1 MKAIATALLI
11 LATGQVMADEVNQ
24 TALNEV
30 CKASLI
36 SKTAA
41 IRTARELGVTRAQ
54 RDRLVCNEMSLETF
68 AKTYS
73 VDVNNLPDS
82 ASGEANV
89 LVNIQ

>member
-1 MKAIATALLI
+1 MRSLAAVLFIVVSGQAIA
-11 LATGQVMADEVNQ
+11 DESQQ

-36 SKTAA
+36 SKNAA
-41 IRTARELGVTRAQ
+41 IRTARELGITKAQ
-54 RDRLVCNEMSLETF
+54 RDRLVCNDMSLDLF

-73 VDVNNLPDS
+73 VDVNNFPS
-82 ASGEANV
+82 SPSGDV